1 MFRAS
6 IKTIYKRYFQRLFF
20 AFISILFFLPKQSQA
35 QCTSVSIYDRIV
47 SGYHSTL
54 AVKTDGKIAVWGEDM
69 RFGGV
74 NSAQTTPWDLSAP
87 VSVSNPAIMGTVG
100 GGLQGGADQAI
111 FLVSDGLYAL
121 GNYGGVLSTVYTSST
136 NFQKILTPTGGDAST
151 KLPNGIAVNDVANI
165 FATYKTLLIVTK
177 NDGGNANRNGQVWII
192 TQTSQ
197 AVEANG
203 GSANTAGSSSWKRVH
218 SAASIPLTNII
229 ASRGQISPIPSSSQ
243 FNSAFMALAANGDVY
258 TWGNST
264 YLGDNSS
271 VTSKLYATKMTLPS
285 EFSSSNVPKMI
296 GVTGG
301 TKNVINPFPAAAS
314 YAKNSYYLLSNS
326 GSLYALGDNSKY
338 QCGDFT
344 KTERSNWVKV
354 QKSATAGDYFTDIN
368 FISVQ
373 EHTAGIPCAS
383 AITTDGKLYT
393 WGEDDAGMLGKGTG
407 SIASYD
413 PGVQSYSPG
422 IANGSDGTTALFCEM
437 GGHTLMYLKV
447 GSDRFCYVGHKTRGS
462 MGDGTINDNY
472 ITSFDCT
479 NTPQISI
486 CGSVPVAPVT
496 NSSVVTASPTSIVA
510 NGTSTSTITVQL
522 KNSSN
527 VNLTT
532 TGGVGVITT
541 SLGTIS
547 STVDNND
554 GTYTAILTSP
564 ISSGTAT
571 LGFNL
576 SGITSS
582 STATV
587 EFTPMVAPLT
597 PGSING
603 LASSCPTTAGLTYSV
618 SPVANAESYNWTV
631 PTGWTITAGQGTY
644 SITVTA
650 GSPGQNGNITV
661 SAINRIGTSPSSSIL
676 GVTISSQN
684 SVTLSSNVT
693 SDAQTVC
700 INTAISSITYTTTV
714 ATGATITN
722 LPTGVNY
729 SWANNVLTISGTPTV
744 VGSAQT
750 YTINLTGGCGVIT
763 TTGTIAVTANNTVVR
778 TSASG
783 TDAQAVCVNNAI
795 VPITYATTGA
805 TGANVTNLPT
815 GVTGV
820 WANNVITISG
830 TPTVAVSAQSY
841 TIALAGGCGVIT
853 TTGNITVDISNS
865 VTRTSAP
872 GTDAQI
878 SCINTAITPI
888 VYATTVATGATVS
901 NLPTGLLSNWVN
913 NVLTISGTP
922 SVAGSA
928 LTYTITLTGGCGVV
942 TTTGTIEVTPNNTV
956 TRTSAAGT
964 VSQTVCVN
972 SAITSI
978 TYTTTGATGAS
989 FSGLP
994 TGVTGVWSNNVITIS
1009 GSPTISAATQTYTVT
1024 LTGGCGVITTTGT
1037 IAVTANNAVTRTSA
1051 AGTDA
1056 QSVCINTAITPITY
1070 STVGATGAT
1079 VSNLPANINYSWS
1092 NNILTISGTPSFAGS
1107 ALTYTITLT
1116 GGCGVITT
1124 TGTIAVKENNTIS
1137 LSSSSLT
1144 NAQTTCINTAITSIT
1159 YSTTIATGATVS
1171 NLPTGINYSWSNN
1184 LLTIS
1189 GTPSVAGSAKTFT
1202 VNLTGGCGVISSTGT
1217 ISVTANN
1224 TVTRTSAA
1232 GTVAQTVCIN
1242 TAMTPITYSTTGATG
1257 ATFSG
1262 LTAGV
1267 NGVWSNNIITISGT
1281 PTISVAAQT
1290 YTITLTGG
1298 CGVITTTGTITVS
1311 ANNTA
1316 TRSSAVATE
1325 TQVVCI
1331 NTAIS
1336 NITYAT
1342 TVATGANVSNLPSGV
1357 SSSWSNNI
1365 LTISGTPTVAGSAK
1379 TYTVNLTGGCGVFT
1393 TTGTIVVTP
1402 NNTVTRTSG
1411 ASTIAQ
1417 TVCIN
1422 SAITSIT
1429 YSTTG
1434 ATGATFSGLP
1444 AGVNGVWSN
1453 NTITISGTPTIS
1465 VAAQT
1470 YTVTLLGGC
1479 GVITTTGTINVLAN
1493 NTVTRTSA
1501 VGTDAQSVCANTA
1514 MTPIIYATTVATG
1527 ATVTNLPSGITGSW
1541 SNNVLTI
1548 SGTPTVVGTALT
1560 YTIALTGGCGVVTTT
1575 GTIAVK
1581 PKNTI
1586 ALSSL
1591 TGTDNQ
1597 LKCINTAINNITY
1610 NTTGATGANFT
1621 GLPVGVSGIWS
1632 NDAIVLS
1639 GSPSISGSFNYK
1651 ISLIGGCAIA
1661 DKLGDINVTPENTI
1675 ALSSAATTDSQSIC
1689 IGNNITTIEYTTVGA
1704 TGFTITGLP
1713 TGVQAVFQSN
1723 KIIITGTPSVT
1734 GVFNYS
1740 ISLAGGCG
1748 QVNKTG
1754 AVIINSLPT
1763 GTIAA
1768 ANNGVICEGSSVVL
1782 TATGGNTY
1790 EWNLNGNSIAGA
1802 VAANYS
1808 ASVAGLYSVK
1818 LISDK
1823 GCTNFVQQTATLVLN
1838 NAPVIGF
1845 SFDKYC
1851 INTPIIFTNSSTTDL
1866 SGPVTMLWDFGDNET
1881 SSSTSPTHSFLVE
1894 KTFIVK
1900 LTVTPTNCPL
1910 IAKSLSKNIKIEV
1923 PPLAIRYPNVFA
1935 LKNTNTKLSARAIGK
1950 IYAWSPITGLSNASS
1965 ISPNFNFTTA
1975 TNYVIKITNDAGCIF
1990 NDSLNVLIFDKADFF
2005 VPNAFSPNNDGRNDK
2020 LKIAAPGIESFQ
2032 YFRIFNRWGNLVFET
2047 SNSSIF
2053 WDGTFKG
2060 MAQPAEVYSWF
2071 AEGIS
2076 ASGNKIQR
2084 NGQTLILR

>member
-1 MFRAS
+1 MSRS
-6 IKTIYKRYFQRLFF
+6 SVKIIYNRYFQRLLLTV
-20 AFISILFFLPKQSQA
+20 IFFLLFLSQQSHA
-35 QCTSVSIYDRIV
+35 QCNSIYDKIV
-47 SGYHSTL
+47 SGYHSTM

-87 VSVSNPAIMGTVG
+87 VSVSNPAIMGTIG

-121 GNYGGVLSTVYTSST
+121 GNYGGVLSTLFTSST
-136 NFQKILTPTGGDAST
+136 NFQKILTPIGGDALT
-151 KLPNGIAVNDVANI
+151 KLPTGIAVNDVANI

-229 ASRGQISPIPSSSQ
+229 ASRGQISPIPSSSL
-243 FNSAFMALAANGDVY
+243 FNSAFMALSANGDVY

-271 VTSKLYATKMTLPS
+271 VTAKLYATKMTLPS

-422 IANGSDGTTALFCEM
+422 IANGSAGSTALFCEI

-447 GSDRFCYVGHKTRGS
+447 GSDRFCYVGHKSRGS
-462 MGDGTINDNY
+462 MGDGTIDDKY

-522 KNSSN
+522 KNNSN
-527 VNLTT
+527 INLTT

-603 LASSCPTTAGLTYSV
+603 STSSCPTTAGLTYSV
-618 SPVANAESYNWTV
+618 SPVANAATYIWVV

-650 GSPGQNGNITV
+650 GSFGQNGNISV
-661 SAINRIGTSPSSSIL
+661 SASNIIGTSGLSTL
-676 GVTISSQN
+676 AVTVSLPNTI
-684 SVTLSSNVT
+684 TLSSAFL

-700 INTAISSITYTTTV
+700 INTAISSITYSTTF
-714 ATGATITN
+714 ATGATVTN
-722 LPTGVNY
+722 LPTGLNY
-729 SWANNVLTISGTPTV
+729 SWTNNLLTISGTPSV
-744 VGSAQT
+744 AGSAQT

-763 TTGTIAVTANNTVVR
+763 TTGTIAVTANNTVAR
-778 TSASG
+778 TSAAG
-783 TDAQAVCVNNAI
+783 TDAQAVCINTAI
-795 VPITYATTGA
+795 VPITYSTTG
-805 TGANVTNLPT
+805 
-815 GVTGV
+815 
-820 WANNVITISG
+820 
-830 TPTVAVSAQSY
+830 
-841 TIALAGGCGVIT
+841 
-853 TTGNITVDISNS
+853 
-865 VTRTSAP
+865 
-872 GTDAQI
+872 
-878 SCINTAITPI
+878 
-888 VYATTVATGATVS
+888 ATGATVS
-901 NLPTGLLSNWVN
+901 NLPTGLSGIWAN
-913 NVLTISGTP
+913 NLITISGTP
-922 SVAGSA
+922 TVAVSV
-928 LTYTITLTGGCGVV
+928 LTYTIELTGGCGVV
-942 TTTGTIEVTPNNTV
+942 TTTGTITVSANNTAARSSAVATATQTVCINSAISTITYATTGATGANVSNLPSGVTSSWLNNILTISGTPTVAGSAQTYTVNLTGGCGVFTTTGTIEVTANNTV
-956 TRTSAAGT
+956 TRTSAATT
-964 VSQTVCVN
+964 VAQTVCIN

-978 TYTTTGATGAS
+978 TYSTTGATGAS
-989 FSGLP
+989 FIGLP
-994 TGVTGVWSNNVITIS
+994 AGVTGQWSNNVITIS
-1009 GSPTISAATQTYTVT
+1009 GTPTVSVAAQSYTVT

-1037 IAVTANNAVTRTSA
+1037 ITVTANNTVTRTSA

-1070 STVGATGAT
+1070 STVGATGA
-1079 VSNLPANINYSWS
+1079 V
-1092 NNILTISGTPSFAGS
+1092 
-1107 ALTYTITLT
+1107 
-1116 GGCGVITT
+1116 
-1124 TGTIAVKENNTIS
+1124 
-1137 LSSSSLT
+1137 
-1144 NAQTTCINTAITSIT
+1144 
-1159 YSTTIATGATVS
+1159 
-1171 NLPTGINYSWSNN
+1171 
-1184 LLTIS
+1184 
-1189 GTPSVAGSAKTFT
+1189 
-1202 VNLTGGCGVISSTGT
+1202 
-1217 ISVTANN
+1217 
-1224 TVTRTSAA
+1224 
-1232 GTVAQTVCIN
+1232 
-1242 TAMTPITYSTTGATG
+1242 
-1257 ATFSG
+1257 
-1262 LTAGV
+1262 
-1267 NGVWSNNIITISGT
+1267 
-1281 PTISVAAQT
+1281 
-1290 YTITLTGG
+1290 
-1298 CGVITTTGTITVS
+1298 
-1311 ANNTA
+1311 
-1316 TRSSAVATE
+1316 
-1325 TQVVCI
+1325 
-1331 NTAIS
+1331 
-1336 NITYAT
+1336 
-1342 TVATGANVSNLPSGV
+1342 VSNLPSGIT
-1357 SSSWSNNI
+1357 SSWSN
-1365 LTISGTPTVAGSAK
+1365 S
-1379 TYTVNLTGGCGVFT
+1379 
-1393 TTGTIVVTP
+1393 
-1402 NNTVTRTSG
+1402 
-1411 ASTIAQ
+1411 
-1417 TVCIN
+1417 
-1422 SAITSIT
+1422 
-1429 YSTTG
+1429 
-1434 ATGATFSGLP
+1434 
-1444 AGVNGVWSN
+1444 
-1453 NTITISGTPTIS
+1453 
-1465 VAAQT
+1465 
-1470 YTVTLLGGC
+1470 
-1479 GVITTTGTINVLAN
+1479 
-1493 NTVTRTSA
+1493 
-1501 VGTDAQSVCANTA
+1501 
-1514 MTPIIYATTVATG
+1514 
-1527 ATVTNLPSGITGSW
+1527 
-1541 SNNVLTI
+1541 VLTI

-1560 YTIALTGGCGVVTTT
+1560 YVITLSGGCGVVTTT

-1581 PKNTI
+1581 PSNTI
-1586 ALSSL
+1586 TLSSL
-1591 TGTDNQ
+1591 AGTDNQ
-1597 LKCINTAINNITY
+1597 LKCINTSITNINY
-1610 NTTGATGANFT
+1610 NTTGATGANFI

-1632 NDAIVLS
+1632 NNAIVLS
-1639 GSPSISGSFNYK
+1639 GSPSISGTFNYA
-1651 ISLIGGCAIA
+1651 ISLIGGCLIT
-1661 DKLGDINVTPENTI
+1661 DKPGSINVSPENTI
-1675 ALSSAATTDSQSIC
+1675 TLSSTATTDSQSIC
-1689 IGNNITTIEYTTVGA
+1689 IGKDISTIEYTTLGA

-1713 TGVQAVFQSN
+1713 TGLQAVFQSN
-1723 KIIITGTPSVT
+1723 KIKITGTPSVT
-1734 GVFNYS
+1734 GVFNYT

-1748 QVNKTG
+1748 LVNKNGT
-1754 AVIINSLPT
+1754 VIINSLPT

-1768 ANNGVICEGSSVVL
+1768 ANSGVICEGSTVAL

-1790 EWNLNGNSIAGA
+1790 EWSLNGNLIPGVSADS
-1802 VAANYS
+1802 YS
-1808 ASVAGLYSVK
+1808 ASIAGLYSVK

-1823 GCTNFVQQTATLVLN
+1823 GCINSVQQTATLVLN
-1838 NAPVIGF
+1838 NAPVVGY

-1851 INTPIIFTNSSTTDL
+1851 INTPIIFTNSSITNL
-1866 SGPVTMLWDFGDNET
+1866 SGPVTMLWEFGDNEI
-1881 SSSTSPTHSFLVE
+1881 SSSESPTHTFLVE
-1894 KTFIVK
+1894 KTYAVK
-1900 LTVTPTNCPL
+1900 LTITPTNCPL

-1923 PPLAIRYPNVFA
+1923 PPLAVRYPNIYAV
-1935 LKNTNTKLSARAIGK
+1935 KNTNTKLTARSIGK
-1950 IYAWSPITGLSNASS
+1950 TYTWIPSTGLSNAAT
-1965 ISPNFNFTTA
+1965 ISPNFNFTAA
-1975 TNYVIKITNDAGCIF
+1975 TNYVIKITNDAGCIL
-1990 NDSLNVLIFDKADFF
+1990 NDSLNVLIFDQADFL
-2005 VPNAFSPNNDGRNDK
+2005 VPKAFSPNNDGRNDK
-2020 LKIAAPGIESFQ
+2020 LLFAAPGIESFQ
-2032 YFRIFNRWGNLVFET
+2032 YLRIFNRWGNLVFET
-2047 SNSSIF
+2047 SNLSVF
-2053 WDGTFKG
+2053 WDGSFKG
-2060 MAQPAEVYSWF
+2060 LPQPAEVYSWF

-2076 ASGNKIQR
+2076 KSGNKIQR

>member
-20 AFISILFFLPKQSQA
+20 AFISILFFLPQQSQA

-121 GNYGGVLSTVYTSST
+121 GNYGGVLSTLFTSST

-422 IANGSDGTTALFCEM
+422 IANGSAGTTALFCEM
-437 GGHTLMYLKV
+437 GGHTLMYLNV

-527 VNLTT
+527 INLTT

-650 GSPGQNGNITV
+650 GSPGQNGNISV
-661 SAINRIGTSPSSSIL
+661 SAINRIRTSGLSTLAVTVRPVFTSGEIISTGETICYAGTPTLIGSTTASSGGN
-676 GVTISSQN
+676 GVITYSWRSSADGYVAVISSATVATYTPPAGLTSTTSYRRYANDGICNTTATVSAGTWTVTVLPIFITGTISS
-684 SVTLSSNVT
+684 
-693 SDAQTVC
+693 
-700 INTAISSITYTTTV
+700 
-714 ATGATITN
+714 TGETICN
-722 LPTGVNY
+722 G
-729 SWANNVLTISGTPTV
+729 GTPT
-744 VGSAQT
+744 T
-750 YTINLTGGCGVIT
+750 TIG
-763 TTGTIAVTANNTVVR
+763 
-778 TSASG
+778 
-783 TDAQAVCVNNAI
+783 
-795 VPITYATTGA
+795 
-805 TGANVTNLPT
+805 
-815 GVTGV
+815 
-820 WANNVITISG
+820 
-830 TPTVAVSAQSY
+830 
-841 TIALAGGCGVIT
+841 
-853 TTGNITVDISNS
+853 
-865 VTRTSAP
+865 
-872 GTDAQI
+872 
-878 SCINTAITPI
+878 
-888 VYATTVATGATVS
+888 
-901 NLPTGLLSNWVN
+901 
-913 NVLTISGTP
+913 
-922 SVAGSA
+922 
-928 LTYTITLTGGCGVV
+928 
-942 TTTGTIEVTPNNTV
+942 
-956 TRTSAAGT
+956 
-964 VSQTVCVN
+964 
-972 SAITSI
+972 
-978 TYTTTGATGAS
+978 
-989 FSGLP
+989 
-994 TGVTGVWSNNVITIS
+994 
-1009 GSPTISAATQTYTVT
+1009 
-1024 LTGGCGVITTTGT
+1024 
-1037 IAVTANNAVTRTSA
+1037 
-1051 AGTDA
+1051 
-1056 QSVCINTAITPITY
+1056 
-1070 STVGATGAT
+1070 
-1079 VSNLPANINYSWS
+1079 
-1092 NNILTISGTPSFAGS
+1092 
-1107 ALTYTITLT
+1107 
-1116 GGCGVITT
+1116 
-1124 TGTIAVKENNTIS
+1124 NTIP
-1137 LSSSSLT
+1137 SSGG
-1144 NAQTTCINTAITSIT
+1144 NGSIT
-1159 YSTTIATGATVS
+1159 YSWRSSADGYVSSIPSANTATYKPPAGLTTTTSYRRYANDGLCNTLATVS
-1171 NLPTGINYSWSNN
+1171 TGTWTVTVRPVFS
-1184 LLTIS
+1184 S
-1189 GTPSVAGSAKTFT
+1189 GE
-1202 VNLTGGCGVISSTGT
+1202 ISSTGET
-1217 ISVTANN
+1217 ICYVGNPTITIGN
-1224 TVTRTSAA
+1224 TVASS
-1232 GTVAQTVCIN
+1232 GGN
-1242 TAMTPITYSTTGATG
+1242 GSITYSWRSSADGFVAAIPSATATTYTPSSVLTSTTSYRRYANDGLCNTSATVSTG
-1257 ATFSG
+1257 TW
-1262 LTAGV
+1262 TV
-1267 NGVWSNNIITISGT
+1267 NVLPAFITGTISSTGETVCNGGT
-1281 PTISVAAQT
+1281 PTITIGSTTASSGGNGSISYSWRSSADGYVSSIPSANTAT
-1290 YTITLTGG
+1290 YTPPAGLTS
-1298 CGVITTTGTITVS
+1298 TTSYRRYANDGKCNTTATVS
-1311 ANNTA
+1311 AGTWIVSFEVLLENKITLF
-1316 TRSSAVATE
+1316 
-1325 TQVVCI
+1325 
-1331 NTAIS
+1331 S
-1336 NITYAT
+1336 N
-1342 TVATGANVSNLPSGV
+1342 
-1357 SSSWSNNI
+1357 
-1365 LTISGTPTVAGSAK
+1365 
-1379 TYTVNLTGGCGVFT
+1379 
-1393 TTGTIVVTP
+1393 
-1402 NNTVTRTSG
+1402 
-1411 ASTIAQ
+1411 
-1417 TVCIN
+1417 
-1422 SAITSIT
+1422 
-1429 YSTTG
+1429 
-1434 ATGATFSGLP
+1434 
-1444 AGVNGVWSN
+1444 
-1453 NTITISGTPTIS
+1453 
-1465 VAAQT
+1465 
-1470 YTVTLLGGC
+1470 
-1479 GVITTTGTINVLAN
+1479 
-1493 NTVTRTSA
+1493 
-1501 VGTDAQSVCANTA
+1501 
-1514 MTPIIYATTVATG
+1514 
-1527 ATVTNLPSGITGSW
+1527 
-1541 SNNVLTI
+1541 
-1548 SGTPTVVGTALT
+1548 
-1560 YTIALTGGCGVVTTT
+1560 
-1575 GTIAVK
+1575 
-1581 PKNTI
+1581 
-1586 ALSSL
+1586 
-1591 TGTDNQ
+1591 
-1597 LKCINTAINNITY
+1597 
-1610 NTTGATGANFT
+1610 
-1621 GLPVGVSGIWS
+1621 
-1632 NDAIVLS
+1632 
-1639 GSPSISGSFNYK
+1639 
-1651 ISLIGGCAIA
+1651 
-1661 DKLGDINVTPENTI
+1661 
-1675 ALSSAATTDSQSIC
+1675 ATTDSQSIC

-1713 TGVQAVFQSN
+1713 TGLQAVFQSN
-1723 KIIITGTPSVT
+1723 KIKITGTPSVT
-1734 GVFNYS
+1734 GVFNYT
-1740 ISLAGGCG
+1740 ISLVGGCG

-1754 AVIINSLPT
+1754 TVIINSLPT

-1768 ANNGVICEGSSVVL
+1768 SNNGVICEGSNVVL

-1802 VAANYS
+1802 LAANYS
-1808 ASVAGLYSVK
+1808 ASVAGLYTVK

-1823 GCTNFVQQTATLVLN
+1823 GCINFVQQTATLVLN
-1838 NAPVIGF
+1838 NAPVVGF

-1851 INTPIIFTNSSTTDL
+1851 INTPIIFTNSSSTDL

-1894 KTFIVK
+1894 KTFSVK

-1910 IAKSLSKNIKIEV
+1910 IAKSLSKNIKIEL
-1923 PPLAIRYPNVFA
+1923 PPSAVRYPKVYA
-1935 LKNTNTKLSARAIGK
+1935 VKNTNTKLTARAIGK
-1950 IYAWSPITGLSNASS
+1950 TYAWSPITGLSNSS
-1965 ISPNFNFTTA
+1965 AISPNFNFTTA

-2076 ASGNKIQR
+2076 ESGNKIQR

>member
-1 MFRAS
+1 MSRS
-6 IKTIYKRYFQRLFF
+6 SVKIIYNRYFQKLLLTV
-20 AFISILFFLPKQSQA
+20 IFFLLFLSQQSHA
-35 QCTSVSIYDRIV
+35 QCNSIYDKIV
-47 SGYHSTL
+47 SGYHSTM

-87 VSVSNPAIMGTVG
+87 VSVSNPAIMGTIG

-121 GNYGGVLSTVYTSST
+121 GNYGGVLSTLYTSST

-422 IANGSDGTTALFCEM
+422 IANGSAGSTALFCEI

-447 GSDRFCYVGHKTRGS
+447 GSDRFCYVGHKSRGS
-462 MGDGTINDNY
+462 MGDGTIDDKY

-532 TGGVGVITT
+532 SGGVGVITT

-582 STATV
+582 STASV

-603 LASSCPTTAGLTYSV
+603 STSSCPTTAGLTYSV
-618 SPVANAESYNWTV
+618 SPVANAATYIWVV

-650 GSPGQNGNITV
+650 GSFGQNGNISV
-661 SAINRIGTSPSSSIL
+661 SASNIIGTSGLSTL
-676 GVTISSQN
+676 AVTVSLPNTI
-684 SVTLSSNVT
+684 TLSSAFL

-700 INTAISSITYTTTV
+700 INTAISSITYSTTF
-714 ATGATITN
+714 ATGATVTN
-722 LPTGVNY
+722 LPTGLNY
-729 SWANNVLTISGTPTV
+729 SWTNNLLTISGTPSV
-744 VGSAQT
+744 AGSAQT

-763 TTGTIAVTANNTVVR
+763 TTGTIAVTANNTVAR
-778 TSASG
+778 TSAAG
-783 TDAQAVCVNNAI
+783 TDAQAVCINTSI
-795 VPITYATTGA
+795 VPITYSTTG
-805 TGANVTNLPT
+805 
-815 GVTGV
+815 
-820 WANNVITISG
+820 
-830 TPTVAVSAQSY
+830 
-841 TIALAGGCGVIT
+841 
-853 TTGNITVDISNS
+853 
-865 VTRTSAP
+865 
-872 GTDAQI
+872 
-878 SCINTAITPI
+878 
-888 VYATTVATGATVS
+888 ATGATVS
-901 NLPTGLLSNWVN
+901 NLPTGLSGVWAN
-913 NVLTISGTP
+913 NLITISGTP
-922 SVAGSA
+922 TVAVSV
-928 LTYTITLTGGCGVV
+928 LTYTIELTGGCGVV
-942 TTTGTIEVTPNNTV
+942 TTTGTITVSANNTAARSSAVATATQTVCINSAISTITYATTGATGANVSNLPSGVTSSWLNNILTISGTPTVAGSAQTYTVNLTGGCGVFTTTGTIEVTANNTV
-956 TRTSAAGT
+956 TRTSAAAT
-964 VSQTVCVN
+964 VAQTVCIN

-978 TYTTTGATGAS
+978 TYSTTGATGAS
-989 FSGLP
+989 FIGLP
-994 TGVTGVWSNNVITIS
+994 AGVTGQWSNNVITIS
-1009 GSPTISAATQTYTVT
+1009 GTPTVSVAAQSFTVT

-1037 IAVTANNAVTRTSA
+1037 ILVTANNTVTRTSA

-1070 STVGATGAT
+1070 STVGATGA
-1079 VSNLPANINYSWS
+1079 V
-1092 NNILTISGTPSFAGS
+1092 
-1107 ALTYTITLT
+1107 
-1116 GGCGVITT
+1116 
-1124 TGTIAVKENNTIS
+1124 
-1137 LSSSSLT
+1137 
-1144 NAQTTCINTAITSIT
+1144 
-1159 YSTTIATGATVS
+1159 
-1171 NLPTGINYSWSNN
+1171 
-1184 LLTIS
+1184 
-1189 GTPSVAGSAKTFT
+1189 
-1202 VNLTGGCGVISSTGT
+1202 
-1217 ISVTANN
+1217 
-1224 TVTRTSAA
+1224 
-1232 GTVAQTVCIN
+1232 
-1242 TAMTPITYSTTGATG
+1242 
-1257 ATFSG
+1257 
-1262 LTAGV
+1262 
-1267 NGVWSNNIITISGT
+1267 
-1281 PTISVAAQT
+1281 
-1290 YTITLTGG
+1290 
-1298 CGVITTTGTITVS
+1298 
-1311 ANNTA
+1311 
-1316 TRSSAVATE
+1316 
-1325 TQVVCI
+1325 
-1331 NTAIS
+1331 
-1336 NITYAT
+1336 
-1342 TVATGANVSNLPSGV
+1342 VSNLPSG
-1357 SSSWSNNI
+1357 
-1365 LTISGTPTVAGSAK
+1365 
-1379 TYTVNLTGGCGVFT
+1379 
-1393 TTGTIVVTP
+1393 
-1402 NNTVTRTSG
+1402 
-1411 ASTIAQ
+1411 
-1417 TVCIN
+1417 
-1422 SAITSIT
+1422 ITS
-1429 YSTTG
+1429 
-1434 ATGATFSGLP
+1434 
-1444 AGVNGVWSN
+1444 
-1453 NTITISGTPTIS
+1453 
-1465 VAAQT
+1465 
-1470 YTVTLLGGC
+1470 
-1479 GVITTTGTINVLAN
+1479 
-1493 NTVTRTSA
+1493 
-1501 VGTDAQSVCANTA
+1501 
-1514 MTPIIYATTVATG
+1514 
-1527 ATVTNLPSGITGSW
+1527 SW

-1560 YTIALTGGCGVVTTT
+1560 YIITLSGGCGVVTTT

-1581 PKNTI
+1581 PSNTI
-1586 ALSSL
+1586 TLSSL
-1591 TGTDNQ
+1591 AGTDNQ
-1597 LKCINTAINNITY
+1597 LKCINTSITNITY
-1610 NTTGATGANFT
+1610 NTTGATGANFI

-1632 NDAIVLS
+1632 NNAIVLS
-1639 GSPSISGSFNYK
+1639 GSPSISGTFNYT
-1651 ISLIGGCAIA
+1651 ISLIGGCLIT
-1661 DKLGDINVTPENTI
+1661 DKPGSINVSPENTI
-1675 ALSSAATTDSQSIC
+1675 TLSSTATTDSQSIC
-1689 IGNNITTIEYTTVGA
+1689 IGKDISTIEYTTLGA

-1713 TGVQAVFQSN
+1713 TGLQAAFQSN
-1723 KIIITGTPSVT
+1723 KIKITGTPSVT
-1734 GVFNYS
+1734 GVFNYT

-1748 QVNKTG
+1748 LVNKNGT
-1754 AVIINSLPT
+1754 VIINSLPT

-1768 ANNGVICEGSSVVL
+1768 ANSGVICEGSTVVL

-1790 EWNLNGNSIAGA
+1790 EWSLNGNLIPGVSADS
-1802 VAANYS
+1802 YS
-1808 ASVAGLYSVK
+1808 ASIAGLYSVK

-1823 GCTNFVQQTATLVLN
+1823 GCINSVQQTTTLVLN
-1838 NAPVIGF
+1838 NAPVVGY

-1851 INTPIIFTNSSTTDL
+1851 INTPIIFTNSSVTNL
-1866 SGPVTMLWDFGDNET
+1866 SGPVTMLWEFGDNEI
-1881 SSSTSPTHSFLVE
+1881 SSSESPTHTFLVE
-1894 KTFIVK
+1894 KTYAVK
-1900 LTVTPTNCPL
+1900 LTITPTNCPL

-1923 PPLAIRYPNVFA
+1923 PPLAVRYPNIYAV
-1935 LKNTNTKLSARAIGK
+1935 KNTNTKLTARSIGK
-1950 IYAWSPITGLSNASS
+1950 TYTWIPSTGLSNAAT
-1965 ISPNFNFTTA
+1965 ISPNFNFTAA
-1975 TNYVIKITNDAGCIF
+1975 TNYVIKITNDAGCIL
-1990 NDSLNVLIFDKADFF
+1990 NDSLNVLIFDQADFL
-2005 VPNAFSPNNDGRNDK
+2005 VPKAFSPNNDGRNDK
-2020 LKIAAPGIESFQ
+2020 LLFAAPGIESFQ
-2032 YFRIFNRWGNLVFET
+2032 YLRIFNRWGNLVFET
-2047 SNSSIF
+2047 SNLSVF
-2053 WDGTFKG
+2053 WDGSFKG
-2060 MAQPAEVYSWF
+2060 LPQPAEVYSWF

-2076 ASGNKIQR
+2076 KSGNKIQR

>member
-1 MFRAS
+1 M
-6 IKTIYKRYFQRLFF
+6 
-20 AFISILFFLPKQSQA
+20 
-35 QCTSVSIYDRIV
+35 
-47 SGYHSTL
+47 

-87 VSVSNPAIMGTVG
+87 VSVSNPAIMGTIG

-121 GNYGGVLSTVYTSST
+121 GNYGGVLSTLFTSST
-136 NFQKILTPTGGDAST
+136 NFQKILTPIGGDALT
-151 KLPNGIAVNDVANI
+151 KLPTGIAVNDVANI

-229 ASRGQISPIPSSSQ
+229 ASRGQISPIPSSSL
-243 FNSAFMALAANGDVY
+243 FNSAFMALSANGDVY

-271 VTSKLYATKMTLPS
+271 VTAKLYATKMTLPS

-422 IANGSDGTTALFCEM
+422 IANGSAGSTALFCEI

-447 GSDRFCYVGHKTRGS
+447 GSDRFCYVGHKSRGS
-462 MGDGTINDNY
+462 MGDGTIDDKY

-532 TGGVGVITT
+532 SGGVGVITT

-582 STATV
+582 STASV

-603 LASSCPTTAGLTYSV
+603 STSSCSTTAGLTYSV
-618 SPVANAESYNWTV
+618 SPVANAATYIWVV

-650 GSPGQNGNITV
+650 GSFGQNGNISV
-661 SAINRIGTSPSSSIL
+661 SASNIIGTSGLSTL
-676 GVTISSQN
+676 AVTVSLPKTI
-684 SVTLSSNVT
+684 TLSSASL

-700 INTAISSITYTTTV
+700 INTAISSITYSTTF
-714 ATGATITN
+714 ATGATVTN
-722 LPTGVNY
+722 LPTGLNY
-729 SWANNVLTISGTPTV
+729 SWTNNLLTISGTPSV
-744 VGSAQT
+744 AGSAQT

-763 TTGTIAVTANNTVVR
+763 TTGTIAVTANNTVAR
-778 TSASG
+778 TSAAG
-783 TDAQAVCVNNAI
+783 TDAQAVCINTAI
-795 VPITYATTGA
+795 VPITYSTTG
-805 TGANVTNLPT
+805 
-815 GVTGV
+815 
-820 WANNVITISG
+820 
-830 TPTVAVSAQSY
+830 
-841 TIALAGGCGVIT
+841 
-853 TTGNITVDISNS
+853 
-865 VTRTSAP
+865 
-872 GTDAQI
+872 
-878 SCINTAITPI
+878 
-888 VYATTVATGATVS
+888 ATGATVS
-901 NLPTGLLSNWVN
+901 NLPTGLSGVWAN
-913 NVLTISGTP
+913 NLITISGTP
-922 SVAGSA
+922 TVAVSV
-928 LTYTITLTGGCGVV
+928 LTYTIELTGGCGVV
-942 TTTGTIEVTPNNTV
+942 TTTGTITVSANNTAARSSAVATATQIVCINSAISTITYATTGATGANVSNLPSGVTSSWLNNILTISGTPTVAGSAQTYTVNLTGGCGVFTTTGTIEVTANNTV
-956 TRTSAAGT
+956 TRTSAAAT
-964 VSQTVCVN
+964 VAQTVCIN

-978 TYTTTGATGAS
+978 TYSTTGATGAS
-989 FSGLP
+989 FIGLP
-994 TGVTGVWSNNVITIS
+994 AGVTGQWSNNVITIS
-1009 GSPTISAATQTYTVT
+1009 GTPTVSVAAQSYTVT

-1037 IAVTANNAVTRTSA
+1037 ITVTANNTVTRTSA

-1070 STVGATGAT
+1070 STVGATGA
-1079 VSNLPANINYSWS
+1079 V
-1092 NNILTISGTPSFAGS
+1092 
-1107 ALTYTITLT
+1107 
-1116 GGCGVITT
+1116 
-1124 TGTIAVKENNTIS
+1124 
-1137 LSSSSLT
+1137 
-1144 NAQTTCINTAITSIT
+1144 
-1159 YSTTIATGATVS
+1159 
-1171 NLPTGINYSWSNN
+1171 
-1184 LLTIS
+1184 
-1189 GTPSVAGSAKTFT
+1189 
-1202 VNLTGGCGVISSTGT
+1202 
-1217 ISVTANN
+1217 
-1224 TVTRTSAA
+1224 
-1232 GTVAQTVCIN
+1232 
-1242 TAMTPITYSTTGATG
+1242 
-1257 ATFSG
+1257 
-1262 LTAGV
+1262 
-1267 NGVWSNNIITISGT
+1267 
-1281 PTISVAAQT
+1281 
-1290 YTITLTGG
+1290 
-1298 CGVITTTGTITVS
+1298 
-1311 ANNTA
+1311 
-1316 TRSSAVATE
+1316 
-1325 TQVVCI
+1325 
-1331 NTAIS
+1331 
-1336 NITYAT
+1336 
-1342 TVATGANVSNLPSGV
+1342 VSNLPSG
-1357 SSSWSNNI
+1357 
-1365 LTISGTPTVAGSAK
+1365 
-1379 TYTVNLTGGCGVFT
+1379 
-1393 TTGTIVVTP
+1393 
-1402 NNTVTRTSG
+1402 
-1411 ASTIAQ
+1411 
-1417 TVCIN
+1417 
-1422 SAITSIT
+1422 ITS
-1429 YSTTG
+1429 
-1434 ATGATFSGLP
+1434 
-1444 AGVNGVWSN
+1444 
-1453 NTITISGTPTIS
+1453 
-1465 VAAQT
+1465 
-1470 YTVTLLGGC
+1470 
-1479 GVITTTGTINVLAN
+1479 
-1493 NTVTRTSA
+1493 
-1501 VGTDAQSVCANTA
+1501 
-1514 MTPIIYATTVATG
+1514 
-1527 ATVTNLPSGITGSW
+1527 SW

-1560 YTIALTGGCGVVTTT
+1560 YIITLSGGCGVVTTT

-1581 PKNTI
+1581 PSNTI
-1586 ALSSL
+1586 TLSSL
-1591 TGTDNQ
+1591 AGTDNQ
-1597 LKCINTAINNITY
+1597 LKCINTSITNITY
-1610 NTTGATGANFT
+1610 NTTGATGANFI

-1632 NDAIVLS
+1632 NNAIVLS
-1639 GSPSISGSFNYK
+1639 GSPSISGTFNYT
-1651 ISLIGGCAIA
+1651 ISLIGGCLIT
-1661 DKLGDINVTPENTI
+1661 DKPGSINVSPENTI
-1675 ALSSAATTDSQSIC
+1675 TLSSTATTDSQSIC
-1689 IGNNITTIEYTTVGA
+1689 IGKDISTIEYTTLGA

-1713 TGVQAVFQSN
+1713 TGLQAAFQSN
-1723 KIIITGTPSVT
+1723 KIKITGTPSVT
-1734 GVFNYS
+1734 GVFNYT
-1740 ISLAGGCG
+1740 ISLVGGCG
-1748 QVNKTG
+1748 MVNKNGT
-1754 AVIINSLPT
+1754 VIINSLPT

-1768 ANNGVICEGSSVVL
+1768 SNSGVICEGSTVAL

-1790 EWNLNGNSIAGA
+1790 EWSLNGNLIPGVSADS
-1802 VAANYS
+1802 YS
-1808 ASVAGLYSVK
+1808 ASIAGLYSVK

-1823 GCTNFVQQTATLVLN
+1823 GCINSVQQTTTLVLN
-1838 NAPVIGF
+1838 NAPVVGY

-1851 INTPIIFTNSSTTDL
+1851 INTPIIFTNSSITNL
-1866 SGPVTMLWDFGDNET
+1866 SGPVTMLWEFGDNEI
-1881 SSSTSPTHSFLVE
+1881 SSSESPTHTFLVE
-1894 KTFIVK
+1894 KTYAVK
-1900 LTVTPTNCPL
+1900 LTITPTNCPL

-1923 PPLAIRYPNVFA
+1923 PPLAVRYPNIYAV
-1935 LKNTNTKLSARAIGK
+1935 KNTNTKLTARSIGK
-1950 IYAWSPITGLSNASS
+1950 TYTWIPSTGLSNAAT
-1965 ISPNFNFTTA
+1965 ISPNFNFTAA
-1975 TNYVIKITNDAGCIF
+1975 TNYVIKITNDAGCIL
-1990 NDSLNVLIFDKADFF
+1990 NDSLNVLIFDQADFL
-2005 VPNAFSPNNDGRNDK
+2005 VPKAFSPNNDGRNDK
-2020 LKIAAPGIESFQ
+2020 LLFAAPGIESFQ
-2032 YFRIFNRWGNLVFET
+2032 YLRIFNRWGNLVFET
-2047 SNSSIF
+2047 SNLSVF
-2053 WDGTFKG
+2053 WDGSFKG
-2060 MAQPAEVYSWF
+2060 LPQPAEVYSWF

-2076 ASGNKIQR
+2076 KSGNKIQR

>member
-1 MFRAS
+1 MSRS
-6 IKTIYKRYFQRLFF
+6 SVKIIYNRYFQKLLLTV
-20 AFISILFFLPKQSQA
+20 IFFLLFLSQQSHA
-35 QCTSVSIYDRIV
+35 QCNSIYDKIV
-47 SGYHSTL
+47 SGYHSTM

-87 VSVSNPAIMGTVG
+87 VSVSNPAIMGTIG

-121 GNYGGVLSTVYTSST
+121 GNYGGVLSTLYTSST
-136 NFQKILTPTGGDAST
+136 NFQKILTPIGGDALT
-151 KLPNGIAVNDVANI
+151 KLPTGIAVNDVANI

-422 IANGSDGTTALFCEM
+422 IANGSAGSTALFCEI

-447 GSDRFCYVGHKTRGS
+447 GSDRFCYVGHKSRGS
-462 MGDGTINDNY
+462 MGDGTIDDKY

-532 TGGVGVITT
+532 SGGVGVITT

-582 STATV
+582 STASV

-603 LASSCPTTAGLTYSV
+603 STSSCSTTAGLTYSV
-618 SPVANAESYNWTV
+618 SPVANAATYIWVV

-650 GSPGQNGNITV
+650 GSFGQNGNISV
-661 SAINRIGTSPSSSIL
+661 SASNIIGTSGLSTL
-676 GVTISSQN
+676 AVTVSLPKTI
-684 SVTLSSNVT
+684 TLSSASL

-700 INTAISSITYTTTV
+700 INTAISSITYSTTF
-714 ATGATITN
+714 ATGATVTN
-722 LPTGVNY
+722 LPTGLNY
-729 SWANNVLTISGTPTV
+729 SWTNNLLTISGTPSV
-744 VGSAQT
+744 AGSAQT

-763 TTGTIAVTANNTVVR
+763 TTGTIAVTANNTVAR
-778 TSASG
+778 TSAAE
-783 TDAQAVCVNNAI
+783 TDAQAVCINTAI
-795 VPITYATTGA
+795 VPITYSTTG
-805 TGANVTNLPT
+805 
-815 GVTGV
+815 
-820 WANNVITISG
+820 
-830 TPTVAVSAQSY
+830 
-841 TIALAGGCGVIT
+841 
-853 TTGNITVDISNS
+853 
-865 VTRTSAP
+865 
-872 GTDAQI
+872 
-878 SCINTAITPI
+878 
-888 VYATTVATGATVS
+888 ATGATVS
-901 NLPTGLLSNWVN
+901 NLPTGLSGIWAN
-913 NVLTISGTP
+913 NLITISGTP
-922 SVAGSA
+922 TVAVSL
-928 LTYTITLTGGCGVV
+928 LTYTIELTGGCGVV
-942 TTTGTIEVTPNNTV
+942 TTTGTITVSANNTAARSSAVATVTQTVCINSAISTITYATTGATGANVSNLPSGVTSSWLNNILTISGTPTVAGSAQTYTVNLTGGCGVFTTTGTIEVTANNTV
-956 TRTSAAGT
+956 TRTSAAAT
-964 VSQTVCVN
+964 VAQTVCIN

-978 TYTTTGATGAS
+978 TYSTTGATGAS
-989 FSGLP
+989 FIGLP
-994 TGVTGVWSNNVITIS
+994 AGVTGQWSNNVITIS
-1009 GSPTISAATQTYTVT
+1009 GTPTVSVAAQSYTVT

-1037 IAVTANNAVTRTSA
+1037 ITVTANNTVTRTSA

-1070 STVGATGAT
+1070 STVGATGA
-1079 VSNLPANINYSWS
+1079 V
-1092 NNILTISGTPSFAGS
+1092 
-1107 ALTYTITLT
+1107 
-1116 GGCGVITT
+1116 
-1124 TGTIAVKENNTIS
+1124 
-1137 LSSSSLT
+1137 
-1144 NAQTTCINTAITSIT
+1144 
-1159 YSTTIATGATVS
+1159 
-1171 NLPTGINYSWSNN
+1171 
-1184 LLTIS
+1184 
-1189 GTPSVAGSAKTFT
+1189 
-1202 VNLTGGCGVISSTGT
+1202 
-1217 ISVTANN
+1217 
-1224 TVTRTSAA
+1224 
-1232 GTVAQTVCIN
+1232 
-1242 TAMTPITYSTTGATG
+1242 
-1257 ATFSG
+1257 
-1262 LTAGV
+1262 
-1267 NGVWSNNIITISGT
+1267 
-1281 PTISVAAQT
+1281 
-1290 YTITLTGG
+1290 
-1298 CGVITTTGTITVS
+1298 
-1311 ANNTA
+1311 
-1316 TRSSAVATE
+1316 
-1325 TQVVCI
+1325 
-1331 NTAIS
+1331 
-1336 NITYAT
+1336 
-1342 TVATGANVSNLPSGV
+1342 VSNLPSG
-1357 SSSWSNNI
+1357 
-1365 LTISGTPTVAGSAK
+1365 
-1379 TYTVNLTGGCGVFT
+1379 
-1393 TTGTIVVTP
+1393 
-1402 NNTVTRTSG
+1402 
-1411 ASTIAQ
+1411 
-1417 TVCIN
+1417 
-1422 SAITSIT
+1422 ITS
-1429 YSTTG
+1429 
-1434 ATGATFSGLP
+1434 
-1444 AGVNGVWSN
+1444 
-1453 NTITISGTPTIS
+1453 
-1465 VAAQT
+1465 
-1470 YTVTLLGGC
+1470 
-1479 GVITTTGTINVLAN
+1479 
-1493 NTVTRTSA
+1493 
-1501 VGTDAQSVCANTA
+1501 
-1514 MTPIIYATTVATG
+1514 
-1527 ATVTNLPSGITGSW
+1527 SW

-1560 YTIALTGGCGVVTTT
+1560 YIITLSGGCGVVTTT

-1581 PKNTI
+1581 PSNTI
-1586 ALSSL
+1586 TLSSL
-1591 TGTDNQ
+1591 AGTDNQ
-1597 LKCINTAINNITY
+1597 LKCINTSITNITY
-1610 NTTGATGANFT
+1610 NTTGATGANFI

-1632 NDAIVLS
+1632 NNAIVLS
-1639 GSPSISGSFNYK
+1639 GSPSISGTFNYT
-1651 ISLIGGCAIA
+1651 ISLIGGCLIT
-1661 DKLGDINVTPENTI
+1661 DKPGSINVSPENTI
-1675 ALSSAATTDSQSIC
+1675 TLSSTATTDSQSIC
-1689 IGNNITTIEYTTVGA
+1689 IGKDISTIEYTTLGA

-1713 TGVQAVFQSN
+1713 TGLQAVFQSN
-1723 KIIITGTPSVT
+1723 KIKITGTPSVT
-1734 GVFNYS
+1734 GVFNYT

-1748 QVNKTG
+1748 LVNKNGT
-1754 AVIINSLPT
+1754 VIINSLPT

-1768 ANNGVICEGSSVVL
+1768 SNSGVICEGSTVAL

-1790 EWNLNGNSIAGA
+1790 EWSLNGNLIPGVSADS
-1802 VAANYS
+1802 YS
-1808 ASVAGLYSVK
+1808 ASIAGLYSVK

-1823 GCTNFVQQTATLVLN
+1823 GCINSVQQTTTLVLN
-1838 NAPVIGF
+1838 NAPVVGY

-1851 INTPIIFTNSSTTDL
+1851 INTPIIFTNSSITNL
-1866 SGPVTMLWDFGDNET
+1866 SGPVTMLWEFGDNEI
-1881 SSSTSPTHSFLVE
+1881 SSSESPTHTFLVE
-1894 KTFIVK
+1894 KTYAVK
-1900 LTVTPTNCPL
+1900 LTITPTNCPL

-1923 PPLAIRYPNVFA
+1923 PPLAVRYPNIYAV
-1935 LKNTNTKLSARAIGK
+1935 KNTNTKLTARSIGK
-1950 IYAWSPITGLSNASS
+1950 TYTWIPSTGLSNAAT
-1965 ISPNFNFTTA
+1965 ISPNFNFTAA
-1975 TNYVIKITNDAGCIF
+1975 TNYVIKITNDAGCIL
-1990 NDSLNVLIFDKADFF
+1990 NDSLNVLIFDQADFL
-2005 VPNAFSPNNDGRNDK
+2005 VPKAFSPNNDGRNDK
-2020 LKIAAPGIESFQ
+2020 LLFAAPGIESFQ
-2032 YFRIFNRWGNLVFET
+2032 YLRIFNRWGNLVFET
-2047 SNSSIF
+2047 SNLSVF
-2053 WDGTFKG
+2053 WDGSFKG
-2060 MAQPAEVYSWF
+2060 LPQPAEVYSWF

-2076 ASGNKIQR
+2076 KSGNKIQR